1 MLKKSGKYIIGFIIG
16 GLFLWLAFSNL
27 DVERVWGYIQTMS
40 WGWILPFFAVTMF
53 SHFLRSERWRLL
65 IEREDSKARLST
77 LYAGVMSGYL
87 MNYIVPRLGEV
98 SRCVYVS
105 KKDGL
110 KTGELIGTVVLERV
124 LDLFFLILFLLF
136 LLFYVVNDPQTI
148 TRLFGENAVSS
159 FETLSSW
166 TTVVLGGILVAL
178 AVSGYFIAVKTLE
191 IWVAK
196 RWALYRFMGKL
207 LEFVKVFVSGLTSIR
222 HMKRWPY
229 FMFVSVTIWFC
240 YVLMTYIPFYMFNMA
255 EQFQLGIAD
264 AGIVMVI
271 SSIGVS
277 LPSPGGIGTYH
288 WFTKQALVVL
298 FGVAEVTA
306 LAYAFITHAFMLMAV
321 LIFTPLVIL
330 ANNLI
335 TARMI
340 QNNADQKAN

>member
-1 MLKKSGKYIIGFIIG
+1 MLKKSAKYIVGFLVG
-16 GLFLWLAFSNL
+16 ALFLWLAFRNL
-27 DVERVWGYIQTMS
+27 DIDRVWGYIQTMS

-53 SHFLRSERWRLL
+53 SHLLRSERWRLL

-110 KTGELIGTVVLERV
+110 KTGELFGTVVLERV

-136 LLFYVVNDPQTI
+136 LLFYVVNDPRTI
-148 TRLFGENAVSS
+148 SRLFGEEAIASI
-159 FETLSSW
+159 EALSSW
-166 TTVVLGGILVAL
+166 TTVVLGFGLVAL
-178 AVSGYFIAVKTLE
+178 TVAGYFAGVKLLE
-191 IWVAK
+191 IWVSK
-196 RWALYRFMGKL
+196 RWVLFRFAGKL

-229 FMFVSVTIWFC
+229 FMLLSFTIWFC
-240 YVLMTYIPFYMFNMA
+240 YVLMTYIPLYMFNMA
-255 EQFQLGIAD
+255 EQFQLSIPD
-264 AGIVMVI
+264 AAIVMVI

-298 FGVAEVTA
+298 FGVTEVTA
-306 LAYAFITHAFMLMAV
+306 LAYAFVTHAFMLVAV

-330 ANNLI
+330 INNLI
-335 TARMI
+335 TDRLLQSKME
-340 QNNADQKAN
+340 QSAD